1 MTEHDMVPRDERHED
16 VQVPPTPDPTATSGG
31 HNRRKFL
38 AGAGAVALTATVA
51 GAATGLPAA
60 AAEADM
66 VEAEGPDTSADAVV
80 AYVSNPARGEITLF
94 RGGHEVV
101 VHDDKLARALTSR
114 IDQAL
119 ARTPNQER

>member
-1 MTEHDMVPRDERHED
+1 MTEHTIAPGQDGHHAVPDSSAQGD
-16 VQVPPTPDPTATSGG
+16 LTVG

-60 AAEADM
+60 AAEVDM
-66 VEAEGPDTSADAVV
+66 VEADGPGTSAEAVV
-80 AYVSNPARGEITLF
+80 AYVSNAARGEITLF

>member
-1 MTEHDMVPRDERHED
+1 MTEHIVAPGQDGHEAVPGSPAAEG
-16 VQVPPTPDPTATSGG
+16 DPTGG

-38 AGAGAVALTATVA
+38 AGAGAVALAATVA

-60 AAEADM
+60 AEEVDAIEAD
-66 VEAEGPDTSADAVV
+66 GPGTSPDAVV

-94 RGGHEVV
+94 RGGQEVV